1 MNLFSVLTSKIFGG
15 VAVALA
21 AALIWLYISTS
32 ATIASYKDAIHNPE
46 TGWKAALNTCT
57 TNLATA
63 RGNAA
68 TLGDALDRQNEALE
82 RVKAAAAA
90 RQAAGAAERA
100 KAEQAVERAKAQNA
114 KLATTQAGADM
125 CVSADQLI
133 LENVK

>member
-1 MNLFSVLTSKIFGG
+1 MNPFSALTSKIFGG

-21 AALIWLYISTS
+21 ATLIWLYISTS
-32 ATIASYKDAIHNPE
+32 ATIAGYEKAINDPE

-57 TNLATA
+57 ANLATA
-63 RGNAA
+63 RGNTA
-68 TLGDALDRQNEALE
+68 TVRDALDRQNDALE
-82 RVKAAAAA
+82 SVKAAAAA

-100 KAEQAVERAKAQNA
+100 KAEQAVARVKAQNA
-114 KLATTQAGADM
+114 KLATAQAGADM